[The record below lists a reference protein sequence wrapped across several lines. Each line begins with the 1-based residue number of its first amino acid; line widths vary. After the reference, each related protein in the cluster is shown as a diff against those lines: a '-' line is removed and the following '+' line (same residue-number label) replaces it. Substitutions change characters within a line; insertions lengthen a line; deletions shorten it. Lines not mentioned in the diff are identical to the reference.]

1 MFSIIFEVKITYS
14 SIQNGAFRIRYRE
27 VRSYVPTYLGS
38 TNMPTTLVICII
50 MRMGLKRLSLCLST
64 LKKNFRGQFSTN
76 SKGYEFQ

>member
-14 SIQNGAFRIRYRE
+14 SIQNGAFRIGIGRFVAMYL
-27 VRSYVPTYLGS
+27 PTWGS

-50 MRMGLKRLSLCLST
+50 MRMGLKRLSLSLST